1 MVRYSV
7 EKVVTM
13 KLNISFELGE
23 ESNIPETDSVT
34 VAIAEADVII
44 NVPSAIMTS
53 LKSESMIIQDQNHIA
68 EDQLRAPC
76 VDQNI
81 EQSQSNLYLENDR
94 RNRENDMYLKSE
106 KTPAV
111 ELNLETKIK
120 FAGRLIADEEK
131 IIGRS
136 SLDQGISA
144 QCIKL
149 FEDLKIRRAHR
160 YLILRIGDSAIEVET
175 VGDRDETFKDLTKKL
190 PFTECRYCVYDQDI
204 LTGLI
209 SSYG

>member
-1 MVRYSV
+1 MVRHNV
-7 EKVVTM
+7 EKVVTI
-13 KLNISFELGE
+13 KLKISFEIGE
-23 ESNIPETDSVT
+23 GSYIPETDSVT

-44 NVPSAIMTS
+44 NVPSTIETS
-53 LKSESMIIQDQNHIA
+53 LKSESLFIQGQNHTT
-68 EDQLRAPC
+68 EDQSWALC
-76 VDQNI
+76 VDQKI

-94 RNRENDMYLKSE
+94 KKRENDMYLKSE
-106 KTPAV
+106 KTPAT
-111 ELNLETKIK
+111 ELNLETKIN
-120 FAGRLIADEEK
+120 FAGRLMADEDK
-131 IIGRS
+131 IVGNS
-136 SLDQGISA
+136 SFA

-160 YLILRIGDSAIEVET
+160 YLILRIRNYAIEIET

-190 PFTECRYCVYDQDI
+190 PFTDCRYCVYDQDI